1 MIAIALPASSFGA
14 STKSSPHTAAKF
26 KIALSLS
33 YTGNDWQSEAENLVK
48 AEAATPPY
56 NKLVDL
62 RVDVAGS
69 EVTQQIATFNNEVG
83 AGEQAII
90 TYPLSPTA
98 LNATVEQACAHH
110 VLVFSYDGLITAP
123 CAYNVHY
130 NLVDLGYQAGLWLGK
145 QLHGHGNIALIHG
158 IVGTAD
164 DQEEVEG
171 VQMALAKYPGIKIT
185 ANAIGNWDQA
195 LIKTAFASLLVS
207 HPDINGVWG
216 ITGCYPVYQV
226 LKAQGHAMIPCAG
239 GGTEAERMLMLP
251 KSKGGQGLNNLS
263 IGAPPFDGELAFIQA
278 VQVLQ
283 GKHIPQDTIIGTID
297 LNGTTVKLGTNPAL
311 GANVYPESMVT
322 PGFFDDFW
330 SPLVEQG
337 LTAALTGKPH
347 KVSTAE
353 PCAQVPGCRQQAHLV
368 INKTYP
374 GGN

>member
-1 MIAIALPASSFGA
+1 MVSIALPTNSFA
-14 STKSSPHTAAKF
+14 ARAKAFPHVTAKL

-62 RVDVAGS
+62 RIDVAGS
-69 EVTQQIATFNNEVG
+69 EVTQQIATINNEVG

-98 LNATVEQACAHH
+98 LNSTVEQACAHH
-110 VLVFSYDGLITAP
+110 VLVFSFDGLITAP
-123 CAYNVHY
+123 CAYNVHP
-130 NLVDLGYQAGLWLGK
+130 NLVDLGYKAGLWLGQ

-164 DQEEVEG
+164 DEEEVEG
-171 VQMALAKYPGIKIT
+171 VQMALAKYPGVKIT
-185 ANAIGNWDQA
+185 ANATGNWDQA

-207 HPDINGVWG
+207 HPNIDGVWG
-216 ITGCYPVYQV
+216 ITGCSPVYQV
-226 LKAQGHAMIPCAG
+226 LKAQGHALIPCAG

-251 KSKGGQGLNNLS
+251 KSEGGQGSNNVS
-263 IGAPPFDGELAFIQA
+263 IGAPPYDGELAFIQA

-283 GKHIPQDTIIGTID
+283 GKHIPQDTIMPTVD
-297 LNGTTVKLGTNPAL
+297 LNPTTVKLGTNPAS
-311 GANVYPESMVT
+311 GANVYPETKVT
-322 PGFFDDFW
+322 PGFYDDFW
-330 SPLVEQG
+330 SALVEQG
-337 LTAALTGKPH
+337 LTAALTGKPD
-347 KVSTAE
+347 KVSTQKS
-353 PCAQVPGCRQQAHLV
+353 CSQVPGCKQQAHLV